1 MMERFK
7 EFISS
12 CPEKY
17 PDLPL
22 IISIISVIVSLM
34 ALIVRLLR

>member
-1 MMERFK
+1 MKWLK
-7 EFISS
+7 EFIES
-12 CPEKY
+12 CPERY

-22 IISIISVIVSLM
+22 IVSIISVIVSLM